1 MPHEE
6 SKKYVEQATLMHHV
20 GSINYFH
27 NTHMHT
33 PPFQFLFEPYIYTY
47 NSALESSIYRVAPPD
62 SIASISFNES
72 VGRPKKAIP
81 CRVVK
86 CTPLPSLTGAL
97 A

>member
-33 PPFQFLFEPYIYTY
+33 PPFQFLFEPYIY
-47 NSALESSIYRVAPPD
+47 IY
-62 SIASISFNES
+62 IQLCFGIEH
-72 VGRPKKAIP
+72 
-81 CRVVK
+81 
-86 CTPLPSLTGAL
+86 L
-97 A
+97 